1 MAQIDNIEQSFTAIN
16 ETLDRIE
23 ARIDE
28 MNRMLDEIVGEIDR
42 YKNEPSKTITN
53 TYDGGIIFRN
63 KRWAEQQSY
72 IHTNKKV

>member
-1 MAQIDNIEQSFTAIN
+1 MEQQTIDNIN

-28 MNRMLDEIVGEIDR
+28 MNKMLGEIMDEIDKH
-42 YKNEPSKTITN
+42 KNESSKTITN

-63 KRWAEQQSY
+63 KRWAELKSH
-72 IHTNKKV
+72 IHTNK